1 MFVVVIEDM
10 FVVVIED
17 MGFEHAKQ
25 PEFNSIKDARKA
37 AKLARK
43 CGHKK
48 VSIYSNGKKVK

>member
-1 MFVVVIEDM
+1 M